1 MPTSLAELRIPD
13 GLEMSVTFTSIMV
26 HLDLWHANNACLR
39 VACDLATRYDA
50 KLIGVA
56 AASLQPIYSDD
67 GSASAKLI
75 EWQRSDI
82 TKRMAEL
89 EERFRYAAKKA
100 GMDFEWRSA
109 LVKTAEYVSCESRS
123 ADLIV
128 TGINYS
134 EALIGSPLRLDL
146 GDLVMRA
153 GRPVLIVPPEVEN
166 LKLDCALIAW
176 KDTREARRAAHDALP
191 LLRKTQQAVVVEV
204 IADEINRSASH
215 SRIDDVVAWLGRHK
229 ISAESR
235 VFHFADGKEP
245 LEMLWQYGADYIVAG
260 AYGHARLREW
270 IFGGFT
276 ESLLKRPR
284 RCVFLSH

>member
-1 MPTSLAELRIPD
+1 
-13 GLEMSVTFTSIMV
+13 LEMSIIFTSIMA
-26 HLDLWHANNACLR
+26 HLDPWHANDACLR
-39 VACDLATRYDA
+39 VACELAAQYNA
-50 KLIGVA
+50 KLIGVTA
-56 AASLQPIYSDD
+56 AILQPIYSDE

-89 EERFRYAAKKA
+89 EERFRHAAKEV
-100 GMDFEWRSA
+100 GTNFEWRSA
-109 LVKTAEYVSCESRS
+109 LAKTSEYVSRESRS

-128 TGINYS
+128 TGINHS

-146 GDLVMRA
+146 GDLVMQA
-153 GRPVLIVPPEVEN
+153 GRPVLIVAPEVEH
-166 LKLDCALIAW
+166 LKLDCAIIAW
-176 KDTREARRAAHDALP
+176 KDMREARRAAHDALP
-191 LLRKTQQAVVVEV
+191 LLQKTLQAVVVEV
-204 IADEINRSASH
+204 IEDEINRNAAH

-235 VFHFADGKEP
+235 VFHFPDGKEP
-245 LEMLWQYGADYIVAG
+245 LEMLWQYGADYVVAG

-276 ESLLKRPR
+276 EALLKRPR